1 MKQKT
6 LDFLKSHDIPYEIT
20 EHEAVYTMEDM
31 ERLGLYE
38 LGTVCKN
45 LFVRD
50 QKGKKHF
57 LVTVHNSTK
66 IDLKLL
72 GELLGAGKLSFA
84 SAERLQKF
92 LGVEAGCV
100 SPLGVINDTENK
112 VTVVFEEKLADEAR
126 LGVHP
131 NCHSATLWLS
141 YTDLTAAVKAAG
153 NQILTVRI

>member
-6 LDFLKSHDIPYEIT
+6 LDFLNSHNIPYEIT
-20 EHEAVYTMEDM
+20 EHEAVYTMDDM
-31 ERLGLYE
+31 ERLGLYK

-57 LVTVHNSTK
+57 LVTVHNGTK

-84 SAERLQKF
+84 SAERLQKY

-100 SPLGVINDTENK
+100 SPLGVINDEENK
-112 VTVVFEEKLADEAR
+112 VTVVFEEKLSAESR

-141 YTDLTAAVKAAG
+141 YSHLAAAVKAAG
-153 NQILTVRI
+153 NEIMTVKI